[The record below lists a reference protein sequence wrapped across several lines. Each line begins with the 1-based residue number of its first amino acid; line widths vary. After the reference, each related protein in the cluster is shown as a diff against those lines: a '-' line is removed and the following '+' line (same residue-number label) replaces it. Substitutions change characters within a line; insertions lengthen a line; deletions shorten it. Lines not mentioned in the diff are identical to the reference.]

1 MKNGRG
7 IRQKAKSLQAVPVIR
22 RLRFTKE
29 TMESFP
35 TWVAGSRSPRSLS
48 GTHPTHSN
56 SLQGRRI
63 SGRPVHEGTTMQNL
77 ASQEKL
83 YTSPVPLNAER
94 DELILEHLPQIKYI
108 AQRIS
113 TKLPSHVELNDLVSA
128 GILGLLDAIEK
139 FDPNRGV
146 KFKTYA
152 ELRIKGAILDSL
164 RNLDWAPRS
173 LRKKSKDLERVY
185 RELEQRLGRPATD
198 KEVSEAMEIPLQ
210 EFYEL
215 LDQIKGLNLGSFQEL
230 SGQEEDK
237 NSEPLVKYVPDAPHL
252 DPFFVFHKTEI
263 KGILS
268 GAIDA
273 LPKKERL
280 VVSLYYFDEMTMK
293 EIGKVLSVN
302 ESRVSQ
308 LHTKAML
315 RLRTKLKKVNRYE

>member
-1 MKNGRG
+1 MQEPV
-7 IRQKAKSLQAVPVIR
+7 RQSKMYQITA
-22 RLRFTKE
+22 T
-29 TMESFP
+29 
-35 TWVAGSRSPRSLS
+35 
-48 GTHPTHSN
+48 SN
-56 SLQGRRI
+56 
-63 SGRPVHEGTTMQNL
+63 T
-77 ASQEKL
+77 
-83 YTSPVPLNAER
+83 ER

-128 GILGLLDAIEK
+128 GVLGLLDAIDK
-139 FDPNRGV
+139 FDESRGV

-173 LRKKSKDLERVY
+173 LRKKSKDLEKVY
-185 RELEQRLGRPATD
+185 RELEQRMGRPATD
-198 KEVSEAMEIPLQ
+198 KEVCDEMDITLE

-215 LDQIKGLNLGSFQEL
+215 VDQIKGLNLGSFQEL
-230 SGQEEDK
+230 TNQDDDNNG
-237 NSEPLVKYVPDAPHL
+237 EPLMKYVPDAPHM

-263 KGILS
+263 KGILAT
-268 GAIDA
+268 AIDT

-280 VVSLYYFDEMTMK
+280 VVSLYYFDELTMK
-293 EIGKVLSVN
+293 EIGKVLGVN

-315 RLRTKLKKVNRYE
+315 RLRTKLKKMNGQD

>member
-1 MKNGRG
+1 MQDSMS
-7 IRQKAKSLQAVPVIR
+7 QKIY
-22 RLRFTKE
+22 E
-29 TMESFP
+29 T
-35 TWVAGSRSPRSLS
+35 
-48 GTHPTHSN
+48 
-56 SLQGRRI
+56 
-63 SGRPVHEGTTMQNL
+63 
-77 ASQEKL
+77 
-83 YTSPVPLNAER
+83 PVPNNAER
-94 DELILEHLPQIKYI
+94 DGLILEHLPQIKYI

-185 RELEQRLGRPATD
+185 RELEQRLGRPASD
-198 KEVSEAMEIPLQ
+198 KEVCEAMEITLD

-215 LDQIKGLNLGSFQEL
+215 VDQIKGLNLGSFQEL
-230 SGQEEDK
+230 SSQDEDK
-237 NSEPLVKYVPDAPHL
+237 NPEPLVKYIPDAPHM

-263 KGILS
+263 QSILS
-268 GAIDA
+268 VAIDT

-280 VVSLYYFDEMTMK
+280 VVSLYYFDELTMK
-293 EIGKVLSVN
+293 EIGKVLGVN

-315 RLRTKLKKVNRYE
+315 RLRTKLKKVNGQE

>member
-1 MKNGRG
+1 
-7 IRQKAKSLQAVPVIR
+7 
-22 RLRFTKE
+22 
-29 TMESFP
+29 
-35 TWVAGSRSPRSLS
+35 
-48 GTHPTHSN
+48 
-56 SLQGRRI
+56 
-63 SGRPVHEGTTMQNL
+63 MQNL
-77 ASQEKL
+77 IIQQKAFEPSIQHN
-83 YTSPVPLNAER
+83 TER

-139 FDPNRGV
+139 FDPTRGV

-185 RELEQRLGRPATD
+185 RDLEQRFGRPASD
-198 KEVSEAMEIPLQ
+198 MEVCEEMQISLD
-210 EFYEL
+210 EFNEL
-215 LDQIKGLNLGSFQEL
+215 VDQIKGLNLGSFQEL
-230 SGQEEDK
+230 SGQDDDK

-252 DPFFVFHKTEI
+252 DPFFVFHKSEI
-263 KGILS
+263 QSILS
-268 GAIDA
+268 TAVDT

-280 VVSLYYFDEMTMK
+280 VVSLYYFDELTMK
-293 EIGKVLSVN
+293 EIGKVLGVN

-315 RLRTKLKKVNRYE
+315 RLRTKLRKMNGQD

>member
-1 MKNGRG
+1 MQDSMS
-7 IRQKAKSLQAVPVIR
+7 QKIYETPVVQ
-22 RLRFTKE
+22 
-29 TMESFP
+29 P
-35 TWVAGSRSPRSLS
+35 
-48 GTHPTHSN
+48 
-56 SLQGRRI
+56 
-63 SGRPVHEGTTMQNL
+63 
-77 ASQEKL
+77 
-83 YTSPVPLNAER
+83 NAER
-94 DELILEHLPQIKYI
+94 DSLILEHLPQIKYI

-198 KEVSEAMEIPLQ
+198 KEVCETMEITLE

-215 LDQIKGLNLGSFQEL
+215 VDQIKGLNLGSFQEL
-230 SGQEEDK
+230 SSQDEDK
-237 NSEPLVKYVPDAPHL
+237 NAEPLVKYIPDAPQL
-252 DPFFVFHKTEI
+252 DPFFVFHKTEVQ
-263 KGILS
+263 GILS
-268 GAIDA
+268 TAIDT

-280 VVSLYYFDEMTMK
+280 VVSLYYFDELTMK
-293 EIGKVLSVN
+293 EIGKVLGVN

-315 RLRTKLKKVNRYE
+315 RLRTKLKKVNGQD

>member
-1 MKNGRG
+1 MRD
-7 IRQKAKSLQAVPVIR
+7 LV
-22 RLRFTKE
+22 
-29 TMESFP
+29 
-35 TWVAGSRSPRSLS
+35 
-48 GTHPTHSN
+48 
-56 SLQGRRI
+56 
-63 SGRPVHEGTTMQNL
+63 
-77 ASQEKL
+77 SQEKIFTL
-83 YTSPVPLNAER
+83 PVPLNTER
-94 DELILEHLPQIKYI
+94 DALILEHLPQIKYI

-173 LRKKSKDLERVY
+173 LRKKSKDLEKVY
-185 RELEQRLGRPATD
+185 RELEQRLGRAASD
-198 KEVSEAMEIPLQ
+198 KEVCEAMEIPLE

-215 LDQIKGLNLGSFQEL
+215 VDQIKGLNLGSFQEL

-237 NSEPLVKYVPDAPHL
+237 NSEPLVKYIPDAPQM

-263 KGILS
+263 QGIL
-268 GAIDA
+268 GTVIDT

-293 EIGKVLSVN
+293 EIGKVLGVN

-315 RLRTKLKKVNRYE
+315 RLRTKLRRVNGRE

>member
-1 MKNGRG
+1 MQEFAHQQKN
-7 IRQKAKSLQAVPVIR
+7 L
-22 RLRFTKE
+22 
-29 TMESFP
+29 ES
-35 TWVAGSRSPRSLS
+35 S
-48 GTHPTHSN
+48 
-56 SLQGRRI
+56 
-63 SGRPVHEGTTMQNL
+63 
-77 ASQEKL
+77 SQ
-83 YTSPVPLNAER
+83 SNAER

-173 LRKKSKDLERVY
+173 LRKKSKDLERVH
-185 RELEQRLGRPATD
+185 RDLEQRLGRPATD
-198 KEVSEAMEIPLQ
+198 KEVCEEMEITLD

-215 LDQIKGLNLGSFQEL
+215 VDQIKGLNLGSFQEL
-230 SGQEEDK
+230 SGQDDEK
-237 NSEPLVKYVPDAPHL
+237 SGEPLVKYVPDAPSL
-252 DPFFVFHKTEI
+252 DPFFVFHKSEI
-263 KGILS
+263 QGILS
-268 GAIDA
+268 TAIDT

-280 VVSLYYFDEMTMK
+280 VVSLYYFDELTMK
-293 EIGKVLSVN
+293 EIGKVLGVN

-315 RLRTKLKKVNRYE
+315 RLRTKLRNMNGQE